1 MTIDKNFW
9 GSVIPLIAIAITLAE
24 FLYDHTQPRWH
35 SPWFWAGL
43 LATVGL
49 LVAVQVLRRMT
60 PKKPPPTIGGGTGR
74 TVITPQNLSK

>member
-35 SPWFWAGL
+35 SAWFWAGL

-60 PKKPPPTIGGGTGR
+60 PKKPPPPIGGGTGR